1 MAKKLETI
9 ELFIDESQDK
19 DGIDALSLVKFPA
32 IEENWVALNN
42 HRIEFKSVD
51 DEKRIII
58 GLALVPDK
66 EIYRKNGEHE
76 YNIKFSKETVNKA
89 ARLYLKKLNN
99 NNATLEHKT
108 EVEGVSVVESWTV
121 ENPLMDKTA
130 IYDLNAVEGAWAVI
144 MSIDNDKVWQE
155 IKNGTYLGISVE
167 GYFSDKLEMSLQIAK
182 EQELINKIKDIILN
196 GEKKKIDLESYTDYP
211 EQATENAKI
220 ALRYAEENGWGSCGT
235 SVGKARANQLANR
248 EPISEDTISRM
259 ASFERQRQ
267 NSDRPLGEGCGRL
280 MWLAWGGDAG
290 IEWASRK
297 LKQIRKE

>member
-66 EIYRKNGEHE
+66 LIYRKNGDYE

-121 ENPLMDKTA
+121 DNPKMDKTA
-130 IYDLNAVEGAWAVI
+130 LYDLNAVEGAWAVF
-144 MSIDNDKVWQE
+144 MSIDNDKVWEE

-167 GYFSDKLEMSLQIAK
+167 GYFSDKLEMSLELAK
-182 EQELINKIKDIILN
+182 EQELIDKIKSII
-196 GEKKKIDLESYTDYP
+196 T
-211 EQATENAKI
+211 NAEINK
-220 ALRYAEENGWGSCGT
+220 
-235 SVGKARANQLANR
+235 
-248 EPISEDTISRM
+248 
-259 ASFERQRQ
+259 
-267 NSDRPLGEGCGRL
+267 
-280 MWLAWGGDAG
+280 
-290 IEWASRK
+290 
-297 LKQIRKE
+297 

>member
-66 EIYRKNGEHE
+66 LIYRKNGDYE

-121 ENPLMDKTA
+121 DNPKIDKTA
-130 IYDLNAVEGAWAVI
+130 LYDLNAVEGAWAVI
-144 MSIDNDKVWQE
+144 MSIDNDKVWKE

-167 GYFSDKLEMSLQIAK
+167 GYFSDKLEMSLELAK
-182 EQELINKIKDIILN
+182 EQELIDKIKSII
-196 GEKKKIDLESYTDYP
+196 T
-211 EQATENAKI
+211 NAEINK
-220 ALRYAEENGWGSCGT
+220 
-235 SVGKARANQLANR
+235 
-248 EPISEDTISRM
+248 
-259 ASFERQRQ
+259 
-267 NSDRPLGEGCGRL
+267 
-280 MWLAWGGDAG
+280 
-290 IEWASRK
+290 
-297 LKQIRKE
+297 

>member
-66 EIYRKNGEHE
+66 LIYRKNGDYE
-76 YNIKFSKETVNKA
+76 YNIKFSKDTVNKA

-121 ENPLMDKTA
+121 DNPKMDKTA
-130 IYDLNAVEGAWAVI
+130 LYDLNAVEGAWAVI
-144 MSIDNDKVWQE
+144 MSIDNDKVWEE

-167 GYFSDKLEMSLQIAK
+167 GYFSDKLEMSLELAK
-182 EQELINKIKDIILN
+182 EQELIDKIKSII
-196 GEKKKIDLESYTDYP
+196 T
-211 EQATENAKI
+211 NAEINK
-220 ALRYAEENGWGSCGT
+220 
-235 SVGKARANQLANR
+235 
-248 EPISEDTISRM
+248 
-259 ASFERQRQ
+259 
-267 NSDRPLGEGCGRL
+267 
-280 MWLAWGGDAG
+280 
-290 IEWASRK
+290 
-297 LKQIRKE
+297 

>member
-66 EIYRKNGEHE
+66 LIYRKNGDYE

-121 ENPLMDKTA
+121 DNPKIDKTA
-130 IYDLNAVEGAWAVI
+130 LYDLNAVEGSWAVI
-144 MSIDNDKVWQE
+144 MSIDNDKVWEE

-167 GYFSDKLEMSLQIAK
+167 GYFSDKLEMSLQFAK
-182 EQELINKIKDIILN
+182 EQELIDKIKSII
-196 GEKKKIDLESYTDYP
+196 T
-211 EQATENAKI
+211 NAEINK
-220 ALRYAEENGWGSCGT
+220 
-235 SVGKARANQLANR
+235 
-248 EPISEDTISRM
+248 
-259 ASFERQRQ
+259 
-267 NSDRPLGEGCGRL
+267 
-280 MWLAWGGDAG
+280 
-290 IEWASRK
+290 
-297 LKQIRKE
+297 

>member
-58 GLALVPDK
+58 GLALVPNK
-66 EIYRKNGEHE
+66 LIFRKNGDYE
-76 YNIKFSKETVNKA
+76 YNITFSKETVLKA
-89 ARLYLKKLNN
+89 GRLYLKKLNN

-108 EVEGVSVVESWTV
+108 EVEGVSVVESWIV
-121 ENPLMDKTA
+121 ENPKIDKTA
-130 IYDLNAVEGAWAVI
+130 LYDLNAVEGAWAVI
-144 MSIDNDKVWQE
+144 MSIDNDKVWEE

-182 EQELINKIKDIILN
+182 EQELIDKIKSII
-196 GEKKKIDLESYTDYP
+196 T
-211 EQATENAKI
+211 NAEINK
-220 ALRYAEENGWGSCGT
+220 
-235 SVGKARANQLANR
+235 
-248 EPISEDTISRM
+248 
-259 ASFERQRQ
+259 
-267 NSDRPLGEGCGRL
+267 
-280 MWLAWGGDAG
+280 
-290 IEWASRK
+290 
-297 LKQIRKE
+297 

>member
-66 EIYRKNGEHE
+66 LIYRKNGDYE

-121 ENPLMDKTA
+121 DNPKIDKTA
-130 IYDLNAVEGAWAVI
+130 LYDLNAVEGAWAVI
-144 MSIDNDKVWQE
+144 MSIDNDKVWEE

-182 EQELINKIKDIILN
+182 EQELIDKIKSII
-196 GEKKKIDLESYTDYP
+196 T
-211 EQATENAKI
+211 NAEINK
-220 ALRYAEENGWGSCGT
+220 
-235 SVGKARANQLANR
+235 
-248 EPISEDTISRM
+248 
-259 ASFERQRQ
+259 
-267 NSDRPLGEGCGRL
+267 
-280 MWLAWGGDAG
+280 
-290 IEWASRK
+290 
-297 LKQIRKE
+297 

>member
-1 MAKKLETI
+1 MGKKLETI

-66 EIYRKNGEHE
+66 LIYRKNGDYE

-121 ENPLMDKTA
+121 DNPKIDKTA
-130 IYDLNAVEGAWAVI
+130 LYDLNAVEGAWAVI
-144 MSIDNDKVWQE
+144 MSIDNDKVWEE

-182 EQELINKIKDIILN
+182 EQELIDKIKSII
-196 GEKKKIDLESYTDYP
+196 T
-211 EQATENAKI
+211 NAEINK
-220 ALRYAEENGWGSCGT
+220 
-235 SVGKARANQLANR
+235 
-248 EPISEDTISRM
+248 
-259 ASFERQRQ
+259 
-267 NSDRPLGEGCGRL
+267 
-280 MWLAWGGDAG
+280 
-290 IEWASRK
+290 
-297 LKQIRKE
+297 

>member
-1 MAKKLETI
+1 MGKKLETI

-66 EIYRKNGEHE
+66 LIYRKNGDYE

-121 ENPLMDKTA
+121 DNPKIDKTA
-130 IYDLNAVEGAWAVI
+130 LYDLNAVEGSWAVI
-144 MSIDNDKVWQE
+144 MSIDNDKVWEE

-182 EQELINKIKDIILN
+182 EQELIDKIKSII
-196 GEKKKIDLESYTDYP
+196 T
-211 EQATENAKI
+211 NAEINK
-220 ALRYAEENGWGSCGT
+220 
-235 SVGKARANQLANR
+235 
-248 EPISEDTISRM
+248 
-259 ASFERQRQ
+259 
-267 NSDRPLGEGCGRL
+267 
-280 MWLAWGGDAG
+280 
-290 IEWASRK
+290 
-297 LKQIRKE
+297 

>member
-66 EIYRKNGEHE
+66 LIYRKNGDYE

-108 EVEGVSVVESWTV
+108 EVDGVSVVESWTV
-121 ENPLMDKTA
+121 ENPKIDKTA
-130 IYDLNAVEGAWAVI
+130 LYDLNATEGSWAVI

-167 GYFSDKLEMSLQIAK
+167 GYFSDEQKLSAQAK
-182 EQELINKIKDIILN
+182 EDELIEKIK
-196 GEKKKIDLESYTDYP
+196 
-211 EQATENAKI
+211 
-220 ALRYAEENGWGSCGT
+220 
-235 SVGKARANQLANR
+235 QL
-248 EPISEDTISRM
+248 
-259 ASFERQRQ
+259 
-267 NSDRPLGEGCGRL
+267 
-280 MWLAWGGDAG
+280 
-290 IEWASRK
+290 
-297 LKQIRKE
+297 LKDE